1 MKISIITINYN
12 NVAGLKA
19 TLESVAKQSCHEF
32 EHIIIDGGSNDG
44 SVEIIREYESIISN
58 RKSIILKWVSEKDHG
73 IYDGMNKGVEI
84 ASGIRVV
91 NALNRSEFL
100 EDKNK
105 GVEIASGIRVV
116 NALNRSELVEDK
128 NKGVKKASGEYVY
141 FLNSG
146 DTLATDDTIQE
157 MIDAI
162 DGSDFVIGRV
172 NKTYQGRVVGQTDML
187 SEEDMSLYQMFLHG
201 INHQAALIKRPL
213 LVTTPYDVNV
223 RLSADWKFFVQ
234 KIVLE
239 SASVKF
245 MDITFANFDMSGVS
259 SNADTLRRERMQIL
273 ETFVP
278 ERIAR
283 DYLAI
288 APHYYEV
295 IRVQWLLKH
304 PFWYK
309 LYRGMTTLGRKI
321 MSV

>member
-1 MKISIITINYN
+1 MKISIITVNLN
-12 NVAGLKA
+12 NATGLKA

-58 RKSIILKWVSEKDHG
+58 RKSIILKWVSEPDKG

-105 GVEIASGIRVV
+105 VI
-116 NALNRSELVEDK
+116 
-128 NKGVKKASGEYVY
+128 KKASSEYVY

-146 DTLATDDTIQE
+146 DSLASEDTIQE
-157 MIDAI
+157 MIDTL

-172 NKTYQGRVVGQTDML
+172 NKTYQGRVVEKTELLKED
-187 SEEDMSLYQMFLHG
+187 DMSLYQMFLHG

-245 MDITFANFDMSGVS
+245 VDKVFANYDMTGVS
-259 SNADTLRRERMQIL
+259 SNSDVLRRERMQIL

-288 APHYYEV
+288 APYYYEV

-309 LYRGMTTLGRKI
+309 VYRGMTTLGRKI
-321 MSV
+321 VK

>member
-1 MKISIITINYN
+1 MSKLSIITINYN
-12 NVAGLKA
+12 NAVGLKL
-19 TLESVAKQSCHEF
+19 TLDSVASHAYQEF
-32 EHIIIDGGSNDG
+32 EHIIIDGGSTDG
-44 SVEIIREYESIISN
+44 SMEIIREYESIISN
-58 RKSIILKWVSEKDHG
+58 RKSIILKWVSEKDNG
-73 IYDGMNKGVEI
+73 IYDAM
-84 ASGIRVV
+84 
-91 NALNRSEFL
+91 
-100 EDKNK
+100 NK

-128 NKGVKKASGEYVY
+128 NKGVSKASGEYVY

-146 DTLATDDTIQE
+146 DSLASKDTIQE
-157 MIDAI
+157 MIDTL

-172 NKTYQGRVVGQTDML
+172 NKTCQGRIVGQTDL
-187 SEEDMSLYQMFLHG
+187 LKEEDMSLYQMFLRG

-223 RLSADWKFFVQ
+223 RLSADWKFFVET
-234 KIVLE
+234 IVLGG
-239 SASVKF
+239 AAVKF
-245 MDITFANFDMSGVS
+245 VDMIFANYDVSGVS
-259 SNADTLRRERMQIL
+259 SDTTKLRQEREKIMLDIL
-273 ETFVP
+273 P
-278 ERIAR
+278 KRIAR
-283 DYLAI
+283 DYLTI

>member
-1 MKISIITINYN
+1 MKIFIITVNLN
-12 NVAGLKA
+12 NAAGLKA
-19 TLESVAKQSCHEF
+19 TLESVAKQTCREF

-58 RKSIILKWVSEKDHG
+58 RKSIILKWVSEPDKG

-105 GVEIASGIRVV
+105 VI
-116 NALNRSELVEDK
+116 
-128 NKGVKKASGEYVY
+128 KKASGEYVY

-146 DTLATDDTIQE
+146 DTLASKVTIQE
-157 MIDAI
+157 MMDTL

-172 NKTYQGRVVGQTDML
+172 NKTYQGRVVGQTDL
-187 SEEDMSLYQMFLHG
+187 LKEEDMSLYQMFLCG

-223 RLSADWKFFVQ
+223 RLSADWKFFIQ

-245 MDITFANFDMSGVS
+245 MDITFANFDMTGVS
-259 SNADTLRRERMQIL
+259 SNSDALRRERIQIL
-273 ETFVP
+273 GAFVP
-278 ERIAR
+278 KRIAR

-309 LYRGMTTLGRKI
+309 MYRGMTTLGRKI
-321 MSV
+321 MRE

>member
-1 MKISIITINYN
+1 MKISIITVNLN
-12 NVAGLKA
+12 NAAGLKA
-19 TLESVAKQSCHEF
+19 TFESVAMQTCREF
-32 EHIIIDGGSNDG
+32 EHIIIDGGSTDN
-44 SVEIIREYESIISN
+44 SVDVIKEYVVKVESQEPRVESVI
-58 RKSIILKWVSEKDHG
+58 WVSERDRG

-100 EDKNK
+100 EDKHK
-105 GVEIASGIRVV
+105 VI
-116 NALNRSELVEDK
+116 
-128 NKGVKKASGEYVY
+128 KKASGEYVY

-146 DTLATDDTIQE
+146 DTLATEDTIQE

-162 DGSDFVIGRV
+162 DDSDFVIGRV
-172 NKTYQGRVVGQTDML
+172 NKSYQGRVVGQTDML

-213 LVTTPYDVNV
+213 LITTPYDVTV

-245 MDITFANFDMSGVS
+245 VDRVFANFDITGVS
-259 SNADTLRRERMQIL
+259 ANTEALRKERMQIFN
-273 ETFVP
+273 TFVP

-295 IRVQWLLKH
+295 TRVEWLLRH

-309 LYRGMTTLGRKI
+309 VYRGMTTLGRKI
-321 MSV
+321 MRE

>member
-1 MKISIITINYN
+1 MKISIITVNLN
-12 NVAGLKA
+12 NAAGLKA
-19 TLESVAKQSCHEF
+19 TLESVAKQTCREF
-32 EHIIIDGGSNDG
+32 EHIVIDGGSNDG
-44 SVEIIREYESIISN
+44 SVDFIKEYVN
-58 RKSIILKWVSEKDHG
+58 QCVMYDVLWVSEKDKG
-73 IYDGMNKGVEI
+73 IYDGM
-84 ASGIRVV
+84 
-91 NALNRSEFL
+91 
-100 EDKNK
+100 
-105 GVEIASGIRVV
+105 
-116 NALNRSELVEDK
+116 

-146 DTLATDDTIQE
+146 DTLATADTIRE

-172 NKTYQGRVVGQTDML
+172 NKTYQGRVLGQTDL
-187 SEEDMSLYQMFLHG
+187 LCEEDMSLYQMFLHG
-201 INHQAALIKRPL
+201 INHQAALIKRPM
-213 LVTTPYDVNV
+213 LVTTPYDENV

-239 SASVKF
+239 SAPVKF
-245 MDITFANFDMSGVS
+245 VDKLFANYDMTGVS
-259 SNADTLRRERMQIL
+259 SNSDALRRERMQIL
-273 ETFVP
+273 DTFVP

-309 LYRGMTTLGRKI
+309 VYRSMTTSGRKI
-321 MSV
+321 MSE

>member
-1 MKISIITINYN
+1 MKVSILTVNLN
-12 NVAGLKA
+12 NAAGLKA
-19 TLESVAKQSCHEF
+19 TLESVAMQTCREF
-32 EHIIIDGGSNDG
+32 EHIIIDGGSLDG
-44 SVEIIREYESIISN
+44 SVPVIKSYEEQIIANRTNTKTIYPMIS
-58 RKSIILKWVSEKDHG
+58 WMSEKDKG
-73 IYDGMNKGVEI
+73 IYDGM
-84 ASGIRVV
+84 
-91 NALNRSEFL
+91 
-100 EDKNK
+100 
-105 GVEIASGIRVV
+105 
-116 NALNRSELVEDK
+116 

-146 DTLATDDTIQE
+146 DTLATEDTIQE

-162 DGSDFVIGRV
+162 DDSDFVIGRV
-172 NKTYQGRVVGQTDML
+172 NKSYQGRVVGQTDML

-239 SASVKF
+239 NASVKF
-245 MDITFANFDMSGVS
+245 VDITFANFDMSGVS

-278 ERIAR
+278 KRIAR

-304 PFWYK
+304 PLWYK
-309 LYRGMTTLGRKI
+309 FYRWMTTLGRKI
-321 MSV
+321 MRE

>member
-1 MKISIITINYN
+1 MKISIVTVNLN
-12 NVAGLKA
+12 NASGLKA
-19 TLESVAKQSCHEF
+19 TLESVAMQTCREF
-32 EHIIIDGGSNDG
+32 EHIVIDGGSNDG

-58 RKSIILKWVSEKDHG
+58 RKSIILKWVSEPDKG
-73 IYDGMNKGVEI
+73 IYDGMNKGV
-84 ASGIRVV
+84 S
-91 NALNRSEFL
+91 
-100 EDKNK
+100 
-105 GVEIASGIRVV
+105 
-116 NALNRSELVEDK
+116 
-128 NKGVKKASGEYVY
+128 KASGEYVY

-146 DTLATDDTIQE
+146 DSLASEDTLHE
-157 MIDAI
+157 MLDAI
-162 DGSDFVIGRV
+162 NGSDFVIGRV
-172 NKTYQGRVVGQTDML
+172 NKTYQGRIVGQTDML

-201 INHQAALIKRPL
+201 INHQAALIKRPM

-245 MDITFANFDMSGVS
+245 VDKTFANYDMTGVS
-259 SNADTLRRERMQIL
+259 SNSDALRRERMQIL
-273 ETFVP
+273 GTIVP

-304 PFWYK
+304 PLWYK
-309 LYRGMTTLGRKI
+309 FYRWMTTLVRKI
-321 MSV
+321 VK

>member
-1 MKISIITINYN
+1 MKISIITINFN

-19 TLESVAKQSCHEF
+19 TLESVAMQTCREF
-32 EHIIIDGGSNDG
+32 EHIIIDGGSSDE
-44 SVEIIREYESIISN
+44 SVKAIQDYVAKV
-58 RKSIILKWVSEKDHG
+58 KSDEVRGKSVLWVSEKDNG
-73 IYDGMNKGVEI
+73 IYDAMNKGV
-84 ASGIRVV
+84 R
-91 NALNRSEFL
+91 
-100 EDKNK
+100 
-105 GVEIASGIRVV
+105 
-116 NALNRSELVEDK
+116 
-128 NKGVKKASGEYVY
+128 KASSEYVY

-146 DTLATDDTIQE
+146 DTLATEDTIQE

-162 DGSDFVIGRV
+162 DDSDFVIGRV
-172 NKTYQGRVVGQTDML
+172 NKTYQGRVLGQTDL
-187 SEEDMSLYQMFLHG
+187 LCEEDMSLYQMFLHG

-223 RLSADWKFFVQ
+223 RLSADWMFFVQ

-245 MDITFANFDMSGVS
+245 VDKLFANYDMTGVS
-259 SNADTLRRERMQIL
+259 SNSDALRRERMQIL
-273 ETFVP
+273 DTFVP

-283 DYLAI
+283 DYITI
-288 APHYYEV
+288 APLYYEV

-321 MSV
+321 MSE

>member
-1 MKISIITINYN
+1 MMISIITINFN

-19 TLESVAKQSCHEF
+19 TLDSVAIQTCREF
-32 EHIIIDGGSNDG
+32 EHIVIDGGSNDG
-44 SVEIIREYESIISN
+44 SVEIIKEYIN
-58 RKSIILKWVSEKDHG
+58 QCLMYDVLWVSEKDNG
-73 IYDGMNKGVEI
+73 IYDAM
-84 ASGIRVV
+84 
-91 NALNRSEFL
+91 
-100 EDKNK
+100 
-105 GVEIASGIRVV
+105 
-116 NALNRSELVEDK
+116 

-146 DTLATDDTIQE
+146 DTLALKDTVKE

-162 DGSDFVIGRV
+162 DDSDFVIGRV
-172 NKTYQGRVVGQTDML
+172 NKTYQGRKVGQTDL
-187 SEEDMSLYQMFLHG
+187 LCEEDMSLYRMFLHG

-213 LVTTPYDVNV
+213 LMKTPYDANV

-245 MDITFANFDMSGVS
+245 VDKVLANYDMTGVS
-259 SNADTLRRERMQIL
+259 SNTEALRQERTQIL
-273 ETFVP
+273 DSFIP
-278 ERIAR
+278 KRIAR
-283 DYLAI
+283 DYIAI

-309 LYRGMTTLGRKI
+309 VYRGIATLGRKI
-321 MSV
+321 MRE

>member
-1 MKISIITINYN
+1 MKISIITVNLN
-12 NVAGLKA
+12 NAAGLKA
-19 TLESVAKQSCHEF
+19 TFESVAMQTCREF
-32 EHIIIDGGSNDG
+32 EHIIIDGGSTDN
-44 SVEIIREYESIISN
+44 SVDVIKEYVVKVESQEPRVESVI
-58 RKSIILKWVSEKDHG
+58 WVSERDRG

-105 GVEIASGIRVV
+105 VI
-116 NALNRSELVEDK
+116 
-128 NKGVKKASGEYVY
+128 KKASGEYVY

-146 DTLATDDTIQE
+146 DTLATEDTIQE

-162 DGSDFVIGRV
+162 DDSDFVIGRV
-172 NKTYQGRVVGQTDML
+172 NKSYQGRVVGQTDML

-213 LVTTPYDVNV
+213 LITTPYDVTV

-245 MDITFANFDMSGVS
+245 VDRVFANFDITGVS
-259 SNADTLRRERMQIL
+259 ANTEALRKERMQIFN
-273 ETFVP
+273 TFVP

-295 IRVQWLLKH
+295 TRVEWLLRH

-309 LYRGMTTLGRKI
+309 VYRGMTTLGRKI
-321 MSV
+321 MRE

>member
-1 MKISIITINYN
+1 MKISIITINFN

-19 TLESVAKQSCHEF
+19 TLESVAMQTCREL
-32 EHIIIDGGSNDG
+32 EHIIIDGGSSDE
-44 SVEIIREYESIISN
+44 SVKAIQDYVAKV
-58 RKSIILKWVSEKDHG
+58 KSDEVRGKSVIWVSEKDNG
-73 IYDGMNKGVEI
+73 IYDAMNKGV
-84 ASGIRVV
+84 R
-91 NALNRSEFL
+91 
-100 EDKNK
+100 
-105 GVEIASGIRVV
+105 
-116 NALNRSELVEDK
+116 
-128 NKGVKKASGEYVY
+128 KASSEYVY

-146 DTLATDDTIQE
+146 DTLATKDTIQE

-162 DGSDFVIGRV
+162 DDSDFVIGRV
-172 NKTYQGRVVGQTDML
+172 NKSYQGRVVGQTDML

-201 INHQAALIKRPL
+201 INHQTALIKRPL
-213 LVTTPYDVNV
+213 LITTPYDVTV

-309 LYRGMTTLGRKI
+309 VYRGMTTLGRKI
-321 MSV
+321 MRE

>member
-1 MKISIITINYN
+1 MKISIITINFN

-19 TLESVAKQSCHEF
+19 TLDSVAKQVCREF

-58 RKSIILKWVSEKDHG
+58 RKSIILKWVSEPDKG

-105 GVEIASGIRVV
+105 GVS
-116 NALNRSELVEDK
+116 
-128 NKGVKKASGEYVY
+128 KASGEYVY

-146 DTLATDDTIQE
+146 DTLPTESTLQE

-172 NKTYQGRVVGQTDML
+172 NKTYQGRIVGQTDL
-187 SEEDMSLYQMFLHG
+187 LKEADMSMYQMYLHG
-201 INHQAALIKRPL
+201 INHQSAIIRRTIQMEHL
-213 LVTTPYDVNV
+213 YDAT
-223 RLSADWKFFVQ
+223 LKIGADWKFFVET
-234 KIVLE
+234 IVLGG
-239 SASVKF
+239 AKVKF
-245 MDITFANFDMSGVS
+245 VDKIFANYDVSGVS
-259 SNADTLRRERMQIL
+259 SNTAQLRQEREKIMVDIL
-273 ETFVP
+273 P
-278 ERIAR
+278 ERIAQ
-283 DYLAI
+283 DYLTI

-295 IRVQWLLKH
+295 TRVEWLLRH

-309 LYRGMTTLGRKI
+309 LYRGMTTFARK
-321 MSV
+321 MNKVQ

>member
-1 MKISIITINYN
+1 MKVSIITVNLN
-12 NVAGLKA
+12 NAAGLKA
-19 TLESVAKQSCHEF
+19 TLESVAMQTCREF
-32 EHIIIDGGSNDG
+32 EHIIIDGGSSDG
-44 SVEIIREYESIISN
+44 SVPVIKSYEEQIIANRTNTKTIYPMIS
-58 RKSIILKWVSEKDHG
+58 WMSEKDKG
-73 IYDGMNKGVEI
+73 IYDGM
-84 ASGIRVV
+84 
-91 NALNRSEFL
+91 
-100 EDKNK
+100 
-105 GVEIASGIRVV
+105 
-116 NALNRSELVEDK
+116 

-146 DTLATDDTIQE
+146 DTLATEDTIQE

-162 DGSDFVIGRV
+162 DDSDFVIGRV
-172 NKTYQGRVVGQTDML
+172 NKSYQGRVVGQTNL
-187 SEEDMSLYQMFLHG
+187 LCEEDMSLYQMFLHG

-278 ERIAR
+278 KRIAR

-304 PFWYK
+304 PLWYK
-309 LYRGMTTLGRKI
+309 VYRGMTTLGRKI
-321 MSV
+321 MRE